1 MRCWRGNERGEE
13 TESRILLTGNSEPVS
28 ALVTLDANRDVGM
41 DRPFGELGN
50 GISGKG
56 NRCAKPRDG
65 RDETK
70 ANESEERGAEG
81 GVGGEEAEA
90 GVGGWGG

>member
-1 MRCWRGNERGEE
+1 MA
-13 TESRILLTGNSEPVS
+13 GNSEPLS
-28 ALVTLDANRDVGM
+28 ALVTLTLDANRNVGM

-50 GISGKG
+50 GIPGKG

-81 GVGGEEAEA
+81 GVGDEEAGAEV
-90 GVGGWGG
+90 GVGGGSEVSPAGRGPRRPG